1 MFKIFALVAI
11 LCSVSHGQDL
21 DGICR
26 LSCEGT
32 TWSGIA
38 ISETQI
44 LTVAHHGFAAGKVIR
59 AEFPFGKHGA
69 FERIGVKSTVVRSD
83 TVRDLSL
90 LSYSQ
95 PVVAKVRCYPVGH
108 SIVIGDS
115 AVIAGYVA
123 DQAMVVTCP
132 LRRTDLEVTGTGI
145 PILDFNGAAVSGMSG
160 SGAVQAGYTVGIQF
174 GGDKT
179 CLHAVTV
186 ESIRV
191 FLGSN

>member
-1 MFKIFALVAI
+1 MFKILMLVAV

-44 LTVAHHGFAAGKVIR
+44 LTVAHHGFEAGKVIR
-59 AEFPFGKHGA
+59 AEFALGKHGA

-83 TVRDLSL
+83 TSRDLSV

-95 PVVAKVRCYPVGH
+95 PVVAKVRCYPVGK
-108 SIVIGDS
+108 SLAIGDD
-115 AVIAGYVA
+115 AVISGYVA

-160 SGAVQAGYTVGIQF
+160 SGVVRDGHAVGIQF
-174 GGDKT
+174 GGDAT

-186 ESIRV
+186 ESIRT

>member
-1 MFKIFALVAI
+1 MLRVVALVAMF
-11 LCSVSHGQDL
+11 CTVSQGQDL

-26 LSCEGT
+26 LSCEGS

-44 LTVAHHGFAAGKVIR
+44 LTVAHHGFDAGKVIR

-69 FERIGVKSTVVRSD
+69 FERIGVKSTVLRSD
-83 TVRDLSL
+83 TARDLSL

-95 PVVAKVRCYPVGH
+95 PVVAKVRCYPVGK
-108 SIVIGDS
+108 SLAIGDN
-115 AVIAGYVA
+115 AVISGYVA

-132 LRRTDLEVTGTGI
+132 LRRADLEVTGTGI
-145 PILDFNGAAVSGMSG
+145 PIFEFNGVAVSGMSG
-160 SGAVQAGYTVGIQF
+160 SGVVRDGYAVGIQF
-174 GGDKT
+174 GGDAT

-186 ESIRV
+186 ESINV
-191 FLGSN
+191 FLSSN

>member
-44 LTVAHHGFAAGKVIR
+44 LTVAHHGFESGKVIR
-59 AEFPFGKHGA
+59 AEFAFGKHGA
-69 FERIGVKSTVVRSD
+69 FERIGVKATVLRSD
-83 TVRDLSL
+83 TGRDLSL
-90 LSYSQ
+90 LSYSH
-95 PVVAKVRCYPVGH
+95 PVVAQVRCYPVGKALL
-108 SIVIGDS
+108 IGDS

-160 SGAVQAGYTVGIQF
+160 SGAVQDGYTVGIQF

-186 ESIRV
+186 ESIRQ
-191 FLGSN
+191 FLGER

>member
-1 MFKIFALVAI
+1 MLRVVALVAMF
-11 LCSVSHGQDL
+11 CAVSHGQDL

-26 LSCEGT
+26 LSCDGS

-44 LTVAHHGFAAGKVIR
+44 LTVAHHGFESGKVVR

-69 FERIGVKSTVVRSD
+69 FERIGVKATVVRSD
-83 TVRDLSL
+83 AVRDLSL
-90 LSYSQ
+90 LTYSQ
-95 PVVAKVRCYPVGH
+95 PVVAKVRCYPIGKA
-108 SIVIGDS
+108 IAIGDS
-115 AVIAGYVA
+115 AVISGYVS
-123 DQAMVVTCP
+123 DDAMTVTCP

-160 SGAVQAGYTVGIQF
+160 SGVVRDGYAVGIQF
-174 GGDKT
+174 GGDAT

-186 ESIRV
+186 ESINV
-191 FLGSN
+191 FLSSN

>member
-1 MFKIFALVAI
+1 MLRVVALVAMF
-11 LCSVSHGQDL
+11 CSVSHGQDL

-95 PVVAKVRCYPVGH
+95 PVVAQVRCYPVGKAL
-108 SIVIGDS
+108 SIGDS

-132 LRRTDLEVTGTGI
+132 LRRTDIEVTGTGI
-145 PILDFNGAAVSGMSG
+145 PIFEFNGVAVSGMSG
-160 SGAVQAGYTVGIQF
+160 SGVVRDGCVVGIQF
-174 GGDKT
+174 GGETT

-186 ESIRV
+186 DSIRQ
-191 FLGSN
+191 FLGDR